1 MLGILRQYEEKF
13 SASNKYPH
21 DYIYPHDTFMP
32 MKKQFHFYD
41 LVIFIIVF
49 SFTGSVFYVILNEIE
64 GSMGYIVGIVGLI
77 GVCALLY

>member
-1 MLGILRQYEEKF
+1 
-13 SASNKYPH
+13 
-21 DYIYPHDTFMP
+21 MP